1 MSWWYYWA
9 VGTLMTGITVQLSS
23 PESPWVARL
32 FCAACWP
39 LTWSLVLVAVVV
51 MIIKFVLKGEDDEDG
66 N

>member
-9 VGTLMTGITVQLSS
+9 VGLCLTSIAIQVASS
-23 PESPWVARL
+23 DSPWGVRL

-39 LTWSLVLVAVVV
+39 LTWSLVLVAVIV